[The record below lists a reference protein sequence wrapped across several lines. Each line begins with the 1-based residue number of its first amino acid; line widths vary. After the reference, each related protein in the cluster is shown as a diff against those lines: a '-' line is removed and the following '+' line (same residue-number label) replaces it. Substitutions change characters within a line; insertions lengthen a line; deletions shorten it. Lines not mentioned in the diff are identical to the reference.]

1 MANAPRFLDKLV
13 NMTSIHDLELME
25 YSLLKTLQE
34 FIKPQELLILKFDRN
49 GIPNY
54 QLTLKKEKYEII
66 WDDIILSD
74 EIQAGVEIVSRTKQ
88 PFSRKINETNLLT
101 VWHILQPKSQEV
113 FLVTTTKDRLN
124 TLDTHMING
133 LLGIYRNFYAVLSD
147 SQLDMLTGLP
157 NRKTFDETIS
167 KIYLDRP
174 LASENVP
181 INRRANIHGENAT
194 FWLGMADLDCFKRIN
209 DNWGHLYGDEVLLLT
224 SQLMQAHFRES
235 DYMFR
240 FGGEEF
246 VIILSAPTKEKALMA
261 FERFRIA
268 MEEYPFPQV
277 GQVTV
282 SIGVIKMDP
291 SIFTATLLDHADKAL
306 YYAKRNGRNQICN
319 YDDLLSEGLVEEKE
333 IISGEI
339 EFF

>member
-13 NMTSIHDLELME
+13 NMTAIHDLELME
-25 YSLLKTLQE
+25 YSLLKTLEE
-34 FIKPQELLILKFDRN
+34 FIRPQELLILKFDRN
-49 GIPNY
+49 GVANY
-54 QLTLKKEKYEII
+54 QLTLKKDKYEII
-66 WDDIILSD
+66 WEEIVISD
-74 EIQAGVEIVSRTKQ
+74 EIQAGIEIVSRTKQ
-88 PFSRKINETNLLT
+88 PFSRKLDSDTLLT

-157 NRKTFDETIS
+157 NRKTFDETIN
-167 KIYLDRP
+167 KISLNRP
-174 LASENVP
+174 LATENVP
-181 INRRANIHGENAT
+181 INRRTDLNGEDAK
-194 FWLGMADLDCFKRIN
+194 FWLGMADIDNFKRIN

-224 SQLMQAHFRES
+224 SQLMQAHFREN
-235 DYMFR
+235 DYLFR

-246 VIILSAPTKEKALMA
+246 VIILSAPTEEKALIA
-261 FERFRIA
+261 FDRFRVA

-306 YYAKRNGRNQICN
+306 YYAKNNGRNKICN
-319 YDDLLSEGLVEEKE
+319 YGELLEKGLVEEKE

>member
-13 NMTSIHDLELME
+13 NMTAIHDLELME
-25 YSLLKTLQE
+25 YSLLKTLEE
-34 FIKPQELLILKFDRN
+34 FIRPQELLILKFDRN
-49 GIPNY
+49 GVPNY

-66 WDDIILSD
+66 WEDIVIAD
-74 EIQAGVEIVSRTKQ
+74 EIQSCIEIVSRTKQ
-88 PFSRKINETNLLT
+88 PFSRKLDESNLLT
-101 VWHILQPKSQEV
+101 VWHIIQPKSQEV

-124 TLDTHMING
+124 TLDSHMING

-167 KIYLDRP
+167 KIHLDRT
-174 LASENVP
+174 LTTDDVP
-181 INRRANIHGENAT
+181 VNRRADPNGKNAK
-194 FWLGMADLDCFKRIN
+194 FWLGMADIDHFKRIN

-224 SQLMQAHFRES
+224 SQLMQAHFREN

-246 VIILSAPTKEKALMA
+246 VIILSAPTEEKAMMA
-261 FERFRIA
+261 FDRFRVA
-268 MEEYPFPQV
+268 MAEYPFPQV

-291 SIFTATLLDHADKAL
+291 RIFTATLLDHADKAL
-306 YYAKRNGRNQICN
+306 YYAKKNGRNQICD
-319 YDDLLSEGLVEEKE
+319 YGELLEKGLVEEKV
-333 IISGEI
+333 IISGDI
-339 EFF
+339 ELF

>member
-13 NMTSIHDLELME
+13 NMTAINDLELME
-25 YSLLKTLQE
+25 YSLLKTLEE

-49 GIPNY
+49 GIANY
-54 QLTLKKEKYEII
+54 QLTLQKDKYEII
-66 WDDIILSD
+66 WEDIILSD
-74 EIQAGVEIVSRTKQ
+74 EIQAGIEIVSRTKQ
-88 PFSRKINETNLLT
+88 PFSRQLDSGKLLT
-101 VWHILQPKSQEV
+101 VWHVLQPKAQEV
-113 FLVTTTKDRLN
+113 FLVTTTNDRLN
-124 TLDTHMING
+124 SLDTHMVNG

-157 NRKTFDETIS
+157 NRKTFDETIN

-174 LASENVP
+174 LATEHVP
-181 INRRANIHGENAT
+181 TNRRTDLNGKNAT
-194 FWLGMADLDCFKRIN
+194 FWLGMADIDNFKRIN

-224 SQLMQAHFRES
+224 SQLMQAHFREN

-246 VIILSAPTKEKALMA
+246 VIILSAPTQEKALMA
-261 FERFRIA
+261 FERFRVA
-268 MEEYPFPQV
+268 MEEYSFPQI

-291 SIFTATLLDHADKAL
+291 KIFTATLLDHADKAL
-306 YYAKRNGRNQICN
+306 YHAKNSGRNQTCT
-319 YDDLLSEGLVEEKE
+319 YDELLKKGLVEEKE